1 VIWEDRRLRR
11 AGQVNMIRAALEG
24 FGKSLKATD
33 AIVVKAA
40 GNTMALVHRY
50 SPFVARGVI
59 AHPLQ
64 DGGAPRPRTKESARW
79 GDGRALHTSEGSRL
93 RGDQPGVRSR
103 APLR

>member
-1 VIWEDRRLRR
+1 
-11 AGQVNMIRAALEG
+11 MIRAALEG

-33 AIVVKAA
+33 AIVVEAA
-40 GNTMALVHRY
+40 GNTMAIVHRY

-64 DGGAPRPRTKESARW
+64 DGGAPRPRTKESA
-79 GDGRALHTSEGSRL
+79 SEGSRL